1 MEDTFKLMDRTVN
14 SRQLPAGLG
23 FVLHLRPLR
32 RLFPHPC
39 RVSAI
44 GYLPTK
50 EQWIDRSFQ
59 TINVSFILQGEG
71 TYTFRDRQWS
81 VLAPCAITQW
91 PGEPV
96 RYGPHRH
103 WEELYVIYDAECVG
117 ELGRRRLLR
126 PDKPVWYLRDGA
138 DLRDGLHELQTL
150 RSGLNLPGCA
160 DRIDRWC
167 ERLLLESLLGEAHP
181 EQDRRASAIRALRAQ
196 VEREFLAPLD
206 LLALA
211 AGAGFS
217 EVSFR
222 RHWKRLVG
230 VAPHQYLTRLRVR
243 HACRLLVETR
253 SAVAEV
259 ARSCGFGDPLYFS
272 RVFHQVT
279 GVTATAYRRTHR
291 LPG

>member
-1 MEDTFKLMDRTVN
+1 
-14 SRQLPAGLG
+14 
-23 FVLHLRPLR
+23 
-32 RLFPHPC
+32 
-39 RVSAI
+39 
-44 GYLPTK
+44 
-50 EQWIDRSFQ
+50 
-59 TINVSFILQGEG
+59 
-71 TYTFRDRQWS
+71 
-81 VLAPCAITQW
+81 
-91 PGEPV
+91 
-96 RYGPHRH
+96 
-103 WEELYVIYDAECVG
+103 VG

-138 DLRDGLHELQTL
+138 DLRDGLHELQAL
-150 RSGLNLPGCA
+150 RSGLNLPGCP
-160 DRIDRWC
+160 DRIDRLC
-167 ERLLLESLLGEAHP
+167 ERLLLESRLGEAHP

-206 LLALA
+206 LLGLA
-211 AGAGFS
+211 AGAGFL

-253 SAVAEV
+253 SSVAEV